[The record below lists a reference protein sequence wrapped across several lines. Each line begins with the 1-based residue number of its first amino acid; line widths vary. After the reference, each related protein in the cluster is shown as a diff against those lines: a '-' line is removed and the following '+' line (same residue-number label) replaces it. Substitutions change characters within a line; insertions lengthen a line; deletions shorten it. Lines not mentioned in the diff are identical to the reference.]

1 MYVGE
6 SESRVRQVF
15 SRARA
20 SAPCVIFFDELDALC
35 PRRGSGAEGGSG
47 VSERVVNQLLTELDG
62 LETRKDVYI
71 IAATNRLEL
80 IDDAMLRPGR
90 LGKLLYVP
98 LPDTMDRIAILTAL
112 VRKVSLDID
121 GVDIAGIGGDPRTE
135 GFSGADLS
143 ALVREAGLAV
153 VRELMRGGKVAES
166 EASDGTD
173 IASAV
178 EAPAV
183 SDGIENDSSSSTNT
197 RQEVSSVVCISGRHF
212 EAALKRVRPS
222 VAPVDRLR

>member
-35 PRRGSGAEGGSG
+35 PKRGSGHEGGSG

-62 LETRKDVYI
+62 LETRKDVYV

-98 LPDTMDRIAILTAL
+98 LPSAEDRGSILSAIC
-112 VRKVSLDID
+112 RKVN
-121 GVDIAGIGGDPRTE
+121 VDTTCVD
-135 GFSGADLS
+135 
-143 ALVREAGLAV
+143 
-153 VRELMRGGKVAES
+153 
-166 EASDGTD
+166 
-173 IASAV
+173 
-178 EAPAV
+178 
-183 SDGIENDSSSSTNT
+183 
-197 RQEVSSVVCISGRHF
+197 F
-212 EAALKRVRPS
+212 EALGRDSRAE
-222 VAPVDRLR
+222 